1 MKISD
6 SLFGFALA
14 SLAFTSAC
22 GGAAY
27 SIPPVD
33 AVVQP
38 EPEDDL
44 LGDLMGDDEATVEET
59 PAEAP
64 AAEAPA
70 TEAPAAEATPVKNEK
85 K

>member
-1 MKISD
+1 M
-6 SLFGFALA
+6 
-14 SLAFTSAC
+14 
-22 GGAAY
+22 
-27 SIPPVD
+27 D

>member
-1 MKISD
+1 MNISD
-6 SLFGFALA
+6 SLFGVALA

-27 SIPPVD
+27 AIPPVD

-44 LGDLMGDDEATVEET
+44 LGDLMGDE
-59 PAEAP
+59 PAADNTP

-70 TEAPAAEATPVKNEK
+70 AD
-85 K
+85 